1 MTANIDR
8 AFVYNDLAGLNSL
21 KAQSRTD
28 EDGALQQVAK
38 QFESMFINMMMKSMR
53 QANDVLGKDS
63 MFNSQETDF
72 YEDMYDEQLSLTLS
86 QQGGFGVADV
96 LYEQLKMKASSAEVL
111 DNIQLNDINEVKQ
124 GFNLTNS
131 NIKDITDNNYKNIS
145 NLLTPNPLDTFVG
158 KETLGQTNTTATEY
172 KQKRSLSSPIDFV
185 KTLWPLA
192 KAAAKEL
199 NIDPKLLLAQAAL
212 ETGWGKKIFS
222 DNKGND
228 SFNLFG
234 IKSKD
239 SWDGKSAEVMTHEYT
254 NGQRENILDQFRVY
268 DNFADSFSDY
278 IDFIKNNERYKNAL
292 DNPKQY
298 IEEIQNAGYATDPNY
313 SQKIRAIAQST
324 MFNEMIIALNL
335 PSKSEGEF

>member
-28 EDGALQQVAK
+28 EDAALKQVAK
-38 QFESMFINMMMKSMR
+38 QFESMFINMMMTSMR

-86 QQGGFGVADV
+86 QEGGFGVADV
-96 LYEQLKMKASSAEVL
+96 LYEQLKMKASSAEAL
-111 DNIQLNDINEVKQ
+111 DNIQLNQIDEVKQ

-131 NIKDITDNNYKNIS
+131 NIKDISDTNYKSIS

-158 KETLGQTNTTATEY
+158 NDTFGQTNATAADY
-172 KQKRSLSSPIDFV
+172 KEQRTLSSPMDFV

-192 KAAAKEL
+192 KDAANEL

-212 ETGWGKKIFS
+212 ETGWGKKIFN
-222 DNKGND
+222 DNNGND

-234 IKSKD
+234 IKTKD
-239 SWDGKSAEVMTHEYT
+239 SWDGKSAEVMTHEYE
-254 NGQRENILDQFRVY
+254 NGQRENVLAKFRVY

-278 IDFIKNNERYKNAL
+278 IDFIKNSERYKKAL

-313 SQKIRAIAQST
+313 SQKIRAISQST

-335 PSKSEGEF
+335 PSKSEGDF